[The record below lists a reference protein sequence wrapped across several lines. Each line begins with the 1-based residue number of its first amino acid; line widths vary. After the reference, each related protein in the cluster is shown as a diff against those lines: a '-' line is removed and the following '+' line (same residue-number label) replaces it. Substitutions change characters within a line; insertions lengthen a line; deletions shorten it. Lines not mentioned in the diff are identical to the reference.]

1 MKRYRRVY
9 ILLGVLAAAC
19 VATFAVMRLE
29 ERQEQI
35 QTSGE
40 TVLELSGE
48 EVEALSWDYEGE
60 TLSFHR
66 QGEWLWDE
74 DEAFPVDQE
83 KIEQLLEPFS
93 AFGAA
98 FEIQEVEDFGQYGL
112 EDPLCTIRLTA
123 GEETYEIRLGD
134 YSQLDAQRYVSI
146 GDGNVYLAAEDP
158 AEAYDVVISD
168 LIDHDQV
175 PLFYQVEEIRFSGS
189 EDYSITYQEESEAAL
204 CQEDVYF
211 IREQGRDEPLDASRV
226 DSYLN
231 DISSLSLADYVTY
244 NATEEELASFG
255 LNDPELTVEVDYSYE
270 DEGGETVSDTFV
282 LHVSRDPAELE
293 AAQLAQEEAAETEE
307 DAGEGTVSQEDQDQ
321 AAQEAAQEEITAY
334 AWVGDSPIVYRISAD
349 SYLALMAA
357 SRDDLRH
364 REVLVADF
372 EDIREITVTMDGE
385 EYVITTREPEE
396 EDGERGFYYGEEA
409 LPVTTLRLALEA
421 LSSDRFTQ
429 EEPTGKL
436 ELGLTVILERET
448 SPEVQIQ
455 LYRYD
460 GNDCLAVVDGEP
472 LSLVERSLVVDL
484 MEEFN
489 AAVLNGS

>member
-48 EVEALSWDYEGE
+48 AVQALSWDYEGE
-60 TLSFHR
+60 TLSFHW
-66 QGEWLWDE
+66 EDMWLWDE

-123 GEETYEIRLGD
+123 GEETSEIRLGD

-189 EDYSITYQEESEAAL
+189 EDYSITYH
-204 CQEDVYF
+204 DVMY
-211 IREQGRDEPLDASRV
+211 RGW
-226 DSYLN
+226 
-231 DISSLSLADYVTY
+231 
-244 NATEEELASFG
+244 
-255 LNDPELTVEVDYSYE
+255 
-270 DEGGETVSDTFV
+270 
-282 LHVSRDPAELE
+282 
-293 AAQLAQEEAAETEE
+293 
-307 DAGEGTVSQEDQDQ
+307 
-321 AAQEAAQEEITAY
+321 IT
-334 AWVGDSPIVYRISAD
+334 PKN
-349 SYLALMAA
+349 
-357 SRDDLRH
+357 
-364 REVLVADF
+364 
-372 EDIREITVTMDGE
+372 IT
-385 EYVITTREPEE
+385 
-396 EDGERGFYYGEEA
+396 
-409 LPVTTLRLALEA
+409 
-421 LSSDRFTQ
+421 S
-429 EEPTGKL
+429 
-436 ELGLTVILERET
+436 
-448 SPEVQIQ
+448 
-455 LYRYD
+455 
-460 GNDCLAVVDGEP
+460 
-472 LSLVERSLVVDL
+472 
-484 MEEFN
+484 
-489 AAVLNGS
+489 

>member
-1 MKRYRRVY
+1 M
-9 ILLGVLAAAC
+9 
-19 VATFAVMRLE
+19 
-29 ERQEQI
+29 ER
-35 QTSGE
+35 
-40 TVLELSGE
+40 
-48 EVEALSWDYEGE
+48 
-60 TLSFHR
+60 
-66 QGEWLWDE
+66 
-74 DEAFPVDQE
+74 P
-83 KIEQLLEPFS
+83 
-93 AFGAA
+93 

-357 SRDDLRH
+357 SRDDL
-364 REVLVADF
+364 APP
-372 EDIREITVTMDGE
+372 G
-385 EYVITTREPEE
+385 
-396 EDGERGFYYGEEA
+396 G
-409 LPVTTLRLALEA
+409 
-421 LSSDRFTQ
+421 
-429 EEPTGKL
+429 TGG
-436 ELGLTVILERET
+436 GL
-448 SPEVQIQ
+448 
-455 LYRYD
+455 
-460 GNDCLAVVDGEP
+460 
-472 LSLVERSLVVDL
+472 
-484 MEEFN
+484 
-489 AAVLNGS
+489 